1 MLRREREVL
10 TLGTAIVNLLS
21 PTKSQLYT
29 ISLSSCKFGLL
40 DHLRDLQLPHFSLLN
55 QCATQ
60 DIETAC
66 AKCRYSSAEGCV
78 VTKDEQR
85 RCAFSLVELMVAVG
99 IIAVLVSLGLPRY
112 QAFIAR
118 GRMAEAKV
126 NLGHIASLQ
135 GIYRAEWN
143 AYANLAGVGY
153 VGATQ
158 KCDDSAFAN
167 SLGFAPDGCT
177 DLRYGYTSTG
187 GDNFNASAEASTNVE
202 IYPGC
207 NNSHR
212 DKWSVS
218 NSELKVKQDL
228 NIVKYCE

>member
-1 MLRREREVL
+1 M
-10 TLGTAIVNLLS
+10 
-21 PTKSQLYT
+21 
-29 ISLSSCKFGLL
+29 
-40 DHLRDLQLPHFSLLN
+40 
-55 QCATQ
+55 
-60 DIETAC
+60 
-66 AKCRYSSAEGCV
+66 
-78 VTKDEQR
+78 VTRDEQR
-85 RCAFSLVELMVAVG
+85 RRAFSLVELMVAVG

-143 AYANLAGVGY
+143 KYASLGGVGN
-153 VGATQ
+153 VGATP
-158 KCDDSAFAN
+158 KCDDTAFSN

-187 GDNFNASAEASTNVE
+187 GDNFNASAEAGNNEE

-207 NNSHR
+207 NSHQ

-218 NSELKVKQDL
+218 NSELKVKHIL
-228 NIVKYCE
+228 NVVKYCE

>member
-1 MLRREREVL
+1 M
-10 TLGTAIVNLLS
+10 
-21 PTKSQLYT
+21 
-29 ISLSSCKFGLL
+29 
-40 DHLRDLQLPHFSLLN
+40 
-55 QCATQ
+55 
-60 DIETAC
+60 
-66 AKCRYSSAEGCV
+66 
-78 VTKDEQR
+78 VTRGAQH

-99 IIAVLVSLGLPRY
+99 IISILVALGLPRY

-143 AYANLAGVGY
+143 KYASLGGVGY

-158 KCDDSAFAN
+158 KCDDTAFGN

-187 GDNFNASAEASTNVE
+187 GDNFNASAEAGTNVE

-207 NNSHR
+207 TDKR

-218 NSELKVKQDL
+218 NTELKVKQDE
-228 NIVKYCE
+228 NVVKHCE